1 MLSMLLFRRVG
12 DSDRSRPA
20 VSDVQLAPAE
30 LLGGCH
36 ATLGSQLWLRWI
48 PNVTTRIIAIQVRV
62 TQYSTGSTGSRKI
75 SQRQKS
81 NGKLEASHRH
91 ERSHTIAEPVN
102 YTLPPKLSP

>member
-1 MLSMLLFRRVG
+1 MLSMLLFRRVR

-20 VSDVQLAPAE
+20 VSDVQLVPAE

-62 TQYSTGSTGSRKI
+62 TQYTHKI

-81 NGKLEASHRH
+81 NGKLEASHRQ